1 MNLSCYKTPYKYIY
15 ILKRPRKHNLNRFM
29 WSYYA
34 ALIYYEYQSER
45 EFKLYRVYICIYTY
59 QVVLVDQG
67 VLRILQLQMVPR
79 SKTLLYL
86 GRLYH
91 PCHPAENN
99 VASINGRLGRR
110 LTSLIGNLAGT
121 FDVLIYIIFNF
132 KKC

>member
-1 MNLSCYKTPYKYIY
+1 MNLSCYKTPYKYG
-15 ILKRPRKHNLNRFM
+15 LKRSRKHNLNRFM

-34 ALIYYEYQSER
+34 ALIYYAYQSGEN
-45 EFKLYRVYICIYTY
+45 LNYTVYIYMCICIYTY

-99 VASINGRLGRR
+99 VASINERLGRR

-121 FDVLIYIIFNF
+121 FDVDIYRF
-132 KKC
+132 